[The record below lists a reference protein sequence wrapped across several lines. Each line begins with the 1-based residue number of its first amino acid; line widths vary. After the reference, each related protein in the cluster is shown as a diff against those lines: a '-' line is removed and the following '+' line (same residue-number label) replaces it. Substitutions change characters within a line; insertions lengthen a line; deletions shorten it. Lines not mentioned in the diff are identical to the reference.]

1 MAFLCPFR
9 LRPNQR
15 KPGYN
20 KKYGSVKGRM
30 DAIGAKLHGD
40 AHLLSNAEYH
50 DEVIK
55 TLEAATDLRC
65 PADGGQ
71 RPEFRHSGSSM
82 TFERRGSSYI
92 VHPIQNEPP
101 IPNNRLSQERPNLAM
116 SRPLDSN
123 KENIGQANVRSK
135 VIPTERKLT
144 YGPGPEVE
152 RGRSS
157 YLQMLEDLIEEG
169 PGCMQSRDSGVVW
182 NRQKGNRLFTE
193 EELGRRV
200 GESPS
205 KINRLSYAMML
216 EGQEECRPAV
226 QSGTAG
232 RGRASSRS
240 SPLTEEQLQRLRT
253 LRRDRNSYLIMV
265 DGLLDESRRSS
276 VAASQRWSI
285 ATCSEDLQELR
296 FDNDTQHGFGNGVG
310 KLGNRKNKLYDI
322 NARRGRAD
330 GGPSSSTSP
339 ESITSSEG
347 SKPDIRRQRP
357 RRKVST
363 NSNRGMTKSASSS
376 STSTASTVFLD
387 DKYAAPPSGHTK
399 SAAGRIGHRIVASP
413 GDQGPTAAEKSQDR
427 ASVSS
432 IGQAAVDKVEDKAA
446 APSSDCNQYG
456 ERRGSISS
464 ISSAVAVVRSIQLLS
479 PSEQAEQGS
488 DSLLQE
494 KDSEAH
500 SLLQGSN
507 SNTGSFLQGSDSKT
521 NSFLK
526 ESDSKNN
533 SLLTGSDSKNNSF
546 LQTDLPP
553 PTPFRDTP
561 DVVKRTGKNSLG
573 AVPLVYTSGSS
584 EESMV
589 NIQQE
594 ETVAETANDVSSF
607 IMDMVNN
614 TGTGLS
620 NNSASIQ
627 NTRGGFAGNSHENT
641 TSKASLWRP
650 YLTGSQERSKV
661 NKPPLS
667 DVTNLLWSNVLLRAT
682 LGASGG
688 ATNEQ
693 QGRVSNGQSGD
704 MLGELTGSSPVMSD
718 YASNVQG
725 SSTTSLA
732 QYSLLTLTQ
741 GQVRSPADPSPVIP
755 PAPHTT
761 PDLQVATFPKQPIGQ
776 ATVMF
781 DFMAVEENDL
791 SVMRGETV
799 TLLNM
804 DDADWVFARTDD
816 GAEGFIPRNFCSPC
830 QTQTTGANV
839 SNTSSLQIT
848 MATRDATFLTNGTQD
863 SSWAVDTIY
872 EEEEEDMGEGRDAMA
887 TVSVEI
893 QKLIASALEETDQM
907 ASVSKFTH
915 PISATPHLGTAG
927 LAKTKAA
934 VSMGTS
940 SLMNDMETTA
950 HTSFL
955 SSIDLLD
962 LTQDDPLH
970 CYQPANEGPADSSS
984 LPTTGADET
993 ADSVATSESAW
1004 PDEDLR
1010 ALVKQTHKFLVLY
1023 DFAAQAVDEVT
1034 VSAGELVYVN
1044 ADKQQEDDWLWVYVP
1059 SSGDSGYIPQAF
1071 TRPIVL
1077 FDLK

>member
-20 KKYGSVKGRM
+20 KKYGSVKGQM

-50 DEVIK
+50 DEVIR
-55 TLEAATDLRC
+55 TLEAAADLRC

-101 IPNNRLSQERPNLAM
+101 NNRLSQERVDLVRSGPM
-116 SRPLDSN
+116 GSN

-135 VIPTERKLT
+135 VVPTERKLT
-144 YGPGPEVE
+144 YGPDPKVV
-152 RGRSS
+152 RDRSS

-169 PGCMQSRDSGVVW
+169 PAGCHRNGDKGEVW
-182 NRQKGNRLFTE
+182 SKQKGNRLFTE

-205 KINRLSYAMML
+205 KPNRLSYAMML
-216 EGQEECRPAV
+216 EGQEERRPAA
-226 QSGTAG
+226 QPGTAG
-232 RGRASSRS
+232 RGRVPPRS

-276 VAASQRWSI
+276 VATSQRWSI
-285 ATCSEDLQELR
+285 ATCSEDFQELR
-296 FDNDTQHGFGNGVG
+296 LDTDTHHRLDYDKG
-310 KLGNRKNKLYDI
+310 KIGNRGKKQYDI
-322 NARRGRAD
+322 SARRGRAD

-339 ESITSSEG
+339 ESSTSNEG

-387 DKYAAPPSGHTK
+387 DKQAAPPSGHTK
-399 SAAGRIGHRIVASP
+399 SAASRIGHRIITPP
-413 GDQGPTAAEKSQDR
+413 GEQAPTAAEKPRDR
-427 ASVSS
+427 SSVSS
-432 IGQAAVDKVEDKAA
+432 IGQAVDIMEDMATA
-446 APSSDCNQYG
+446 TPSVGSQLG

-464 ISSAVAVVRSIQLLS
+464 ISSAVAVVRSIQMLS
-479 PSEQAEQGS
+479 PSEQAEQES
-488 DSLLQE
+488 D
-494 KDSEAH
+494 
-500 SLLQGSN
+500 
-507 SNTGSFLQGSDSKT
+507 SFLQESDSGSKATSFLQRSDSKG
-521 NSFLK
+521 NSFLNG
-526 ESDSKNN
+526 SVSKA
-533 SLLTGSDSKNNSF
+533 DSF

-561 DVVKRTGKNSLG
+561 DVVQQTCQNSFAVAPTNNTVGSTEKHSGKR
-573 AVPLVYTSGSS
+573 
-584 EESMV
+584 SMV
-589 NIQQE
+589 SNNNVQQE
-594 ETVAETANDVSSF
+594 KSYISNDVSSCIKDAENTATTGSGF
-607 IMDMVNN
+607 VNN
-614 TGTGLS
+614 S
-620 NNSASIQ
+620 Q
-627 NTRGGFAGNSHENT
+627 DKT

-650 YLTGSQERSKV
+650 YLSGSQERSKA

-688 ATNEQ
+688 ATNGQ
-693 QGRVSNGQSGD
+693 QGNVSGE
-704 MLGELTGSSPVMSD
+704 MLRELTGPSPSMSVHT
-718 YASNVQG
+718 SNIQS

-804 DDADWVFARTDD
+804 DDVDWVFARTDD

-830 QTQTTGANV
+830 SSQLQTTGANV
-839 SNTSSLQIT
+839 SDTSSLQLT
-848 MATRDATFLTNGTQD
+848 MATKDATFLTCGTQD
-863 SSWAVDTIY
+863 SSWAVDTIF
-872 EEEEEDMGEGRDAMA
+872 EEEEEDEDAGEGRDAMA

-907 ASVSKFTH
+907 ASHGGSKFTH
-915 PISATPHLGTAG
+915 PISATPHLGTGA
-927 LAKTKAA
+927 LAKKKAA

-940 SLMNDMETTA
+940 SLMNDLETTA
-950 HTSFL
+950 QNSFL

-970 CYQPANEGPADSSS
+970 CYQPANEGPADGSS

-1023 DFAAQAVDEVT
+1023 DFAAQAVDEVS

>member
-1 MAFLCPFR
+1 MAFFCPIR

-15 KPGYN
+15 KPGYNN

-40 AHLLSNAEYH
+40 AHLLSNVEYH
-50 DEVIK
+50 DEVIR
-55 TLEAATDLRC
+55 TLEAGLRC

-71 RPEFRHSGSSM
+71 RPEFRHSGSSL
-82 TFERRGSSYI
+82 TFERKGSSYI
-92 VHPIQNEPP
+92 VHPIQDEPS
-101 IPNNRLSQERPNLAM
+101 NDRLSQERVNLLM
-116 SRPLDSN
+116 SRPLDSD
-123 KENIGQANVRSK
+123 KENRGPNSVIGQGKDRSK
-135 VIPTERKLT
+135 VLPTERKLT
-144 YGPGPEVE
+144 YGTGADVV
-152 RGRSS
+152 RDRSS

-169 PGCMQSRDSGVVW
+169 PGCVQSRDRGAVW
-182 NRQKGNRLFTE
+182 HKQKGNRLFTE

-205 KINRLSYAMML
+205 KPNRLSYAMML
-216 EGQEECRPAV
+216 EGQEERRHAP
-226 QSGTAG
+226 QPGTAG
-232 RGRASSRS
+232 RDRVPSRS

-276 VAASQRWSI
+276 VATSQRWSI

-296 FDNDTQHGFGNGVG
+296 LGSDTHYGLDYNKGNP
-310 KLGNRKNKLYDI
+310 GNRRNKLYDI
-322 NARRGRAD
+322 NVRRGRAD

-339 ESITSSEG
+339 ESSTSNEG
-347 SKPDIRRQRP
+347 SKADIRRQRP

-363 NSNRGMTKSASSS
+363 NSNREIKKSSSSS

-387 DKYAAPPSGHTK
+387 DKQVTPPSGHTK
-399 SAAGRIGHRIVASP
+399 SAAGGIGHRIVVPP
-413 GDQGPTAAEKSQDR
+413 GDQASTTAEKPQDK

-432 IGQAAVDKVEDKAA
+432 TGQAAGDGMEDMATAK
-446 APSSDCNQYG
+446 PSDGSRLG

-479 PSEQAEQGS
+479 PSEQGS
-488 DSLLQE
+488 E
-494 KDSEAH
+494 
-500 SLLQGSN
+500 SLLQGNN
-507 SNTGSFLQGSDSKT
+507 SKANCFLQENDSKANSLPQGNDSKVNSFLQACDSKT
-521 NSFLK
+521 
-526 ESDSKNN
+526 
-533 SLLTGSDSKNNSF
+533 NSF

-553 PTPFRDTP
+553 PSPFRDTP
-561 DVVKRTGKNSLG
+561 DIVQQACQNSLRAPPANNVLG
-573 AVPLVYTSGSS
+573 STEKHSGMTPLLN
-584 EESMV
+584 

-594 ETVAETANDVSSF
+594 KSDSATDVSSF
-607 IMDMVNN
+607 IMDVMNN
-614 TGTGLS
+614 SGLS
-620 NNSASIQ
+620 NSSVESTSGTGGASVNNSQ
-627 NTRGGFAGNSHENT
+627 EKMTN
-641 TSKASLWRP
+641 KPSLWRP
-650 YLTGSQERSKV
+650 YLAGSQERPKV
-661 NKPPLS
+661 SKPPLS

-688 ATNEQ
+688 STNEQ
-693 QGRVSNGQSGD
+693 QGRASTSSSGQSSD
-704 MLGELTGSSPVMSD
+704 MLRELTGPGVMSNQT
-718 YASNVQG
+718 SGTSIQ
-725 SSTTSLA
+725 SCSTTSLA

-761 PDLQVATFPKQPIGQ
+761 PDLQVAEFPKQPIGQ

-799 TLLNM
+799 TLLNT
-804 DDADWVFARTDD
+804 DDTDWVFARTDD

-830 QTQTTGANV
+830 ATLTQTTGGNI
-839 SNTSSLQIT
+839 SETSSLQIT
-848 MATRDATFLTNGTQD
+848 MATRDATFLTSETQD
-863 SSWAVDTIY
+863 DSWA
-872 EEEEEDMGEGRDAMA
+872 
-887 TVSVEI
+887 I

-907 ASVSKFTH
+907 ASQGRPKVAH

-927 LAKTKAA
+927 LATTRAA

-940 SLMNDMETTA
+940 SIMETTN

-970 CYQPANEGPADSSS
+970 CYQPTNEGAADSSS

-1071 TRPIVL
+1071 TRPILV